1 MCGWDVAD
9 NGIGGV
15 ALSARVAAA
24 LRFCAVARLAAA
36 RCRLAFAMG
45 LVPRLCEDSVLAD
58 LPEDCISGS
67 ASCCSTQLV
76 LRFSMAQST
85 ERSGAMGKR
94 PPSLDEEGVPPTSI
108 HVSGA

>member
-1 MCGWDVAD
+1 MCGWDAAD
-9 NGIGGV
+9 NGIGDA

-24 LRFCAVARLAAA
+24 LRFCVAARLAAA

-67 ASCCSTQLV
+67 ASLCSTQLV
-76 LRFSMAQST
+76 LHFSMAQST
-85 ERSGAMGKR
+85 ERSGAMGK
-94 PPSLDEEGVPPTSI
+94 LL
-108 HVSGA
+108 A